1 MSADALTASETA
13 PAPGSA
19 PVSAPRTWEYME
31 ISRKTETYLVGDLND
46 LGKEGWE
53 LVTVLFRRDIKM
65 GESYYWTAFVK
76 RLCTDRP
83 PSKPVGEQAAAQGA
97 AAEEE
102 EVFEIFEVAA
112 EETEEAGPPPL
123 PG

>member
-1 MSADALTASETA
+1 MSDADVLPTTETASASEPRTA
-13 PAPGSA
+13 
-19 PVSAPRTWEYME
+19 APRTWEYME
-31 ISRKTETYLVGDLND
+31 ISRKTETYLVGDLNE

-53 LVTVLFRRDIKM
+53 LVDVLFRRDIKM
-65 GESYYWTAFVK
+65 GESWYWTAFLK

-83 PSKPVGEQAAAQGA
+83 PPKAVDEQAAAVSA
-97 AAEEE
+97 AAQEE

-112 EETEEAGPPPL
+112 EDQPPPL

>member
-1 MSADALTASETA
+1 MSDADALPASEPA
-13 PAPGSA
+13 PAPEPA
-19 PVSAPRTWEYME
+19 PASAPRTWEYME
-31 ISRKTETYLVGDLND
+31 LSRKTETYLVGDLND

-76 RLCTDRP
+76 RLCTDRR
-83 PSKPVGEQAAAQGA
+83 PSKPIDEQAAVA
-97 AAEEE
+97 AASAEEE

-112 EETEEAGPPPL
+112 EEGPPPL